1 MKSEELKSELP
12 TVILENTVNAS
23 NIDELRELANVLIM
37 DPYAGN
43 EAWFEAVKDAVAIIN
58 RKAHLS
64 EEVLTHAPKLK
75 LIARTGIGVDNT
87 RIHLETAIKRNIL
100 ITYNPGINSNSV
112 AEHTVLLALSLYRHL
127 LKISGY
133 VKVGKWNEGQ
143 AIIGNNIH
151 GKTWGV
157 IGFGNIGRRVGEL
170 ARALGTRVIAFDQYV
185 SRERIEEKGAE
196 CVSLEDLLKDS
207 DIVSIHVPLSPES
220 HHMIGDKEI
229 AKMKKSSLLI
239 NMSRGGLV
247 DDSALYKALKENRIR
262 GAGLDTLE
270 DEPAHADNPFIKLE
284 NVVLTPHVGG
294 STYEDVAAGSDHAVV
309 EVMNFIKGHEPIHP
323 YPLVS

>member
-1 MKSEELKSELP
+1 MKPEEFKSELP
-12 TVILENTVNAS
+12 TVILENTVSAS
-23 NIDELRELANVLIM
+23 NIDELRQIANVLVM
-37 DPYAGN
+37 DPYAGK
-43 EAWFEAVKDAVAIIN
+43 EAWFDAVKDAVAIIN

-64 EEVLTHAPKLK
+64 EEVLAHAPKLK

-127 LKISGY
+127 LKLNNY
-133 VKVGKWNEGQ
+133 VKLGKWNEGQ

-151 GKTWGV
+151 GKTWGI

-170 ARALGTRVIAFDQYV
+170 ARALGTRVVAFDQYV
-185 SRERIEEKGAE
+185 SRERIEQNGAE
-196 CVSLEDLLKDS
+196 SVSLEELLKKS
-207 DIVSIHVPLSPES
+207 DIISIHVPLTPES
-220 HHMIGDKEI
+220 RHIIGERELGL
-229 AKMKKSSLLI
+229 MKKESVII
-239 NMSRGGLV
+239 NLSRGGLV
-247 DDSALYKALKENRIR
+247 DDNALYKALREKRIR

-270 DEPAHADNPFIKLE
+270 DEPAHADNPFIKLD

-309 EVMNFIKGHEPIHP
+309 EVMNFIKGYAPIHP